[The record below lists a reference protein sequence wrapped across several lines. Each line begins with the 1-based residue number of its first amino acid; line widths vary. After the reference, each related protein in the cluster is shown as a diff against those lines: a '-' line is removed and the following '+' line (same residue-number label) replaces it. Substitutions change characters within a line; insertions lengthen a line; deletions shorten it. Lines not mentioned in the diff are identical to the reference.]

1 MWVICFWVRV
11 SGGLSS
17 LCFWPVGV
25 FVVGLG
31 GLYRV
36 VFRVFE
42 LLFWFVLGF
51 GIVLE

>member
-1 MWVICFWVRV
+1 MGYLLLGEGV
-11 SGGLSS
+11 GGFVFS
-17 LCFWPVGV
+17 LFLACWCVCGGF
-25 FVVGLG
+25 G

-42 LLFWFVLGF
+42 LLFWFVLVF